1 MLPFFALSTA
11 FAGPPPAR
19 MHATLPGVKDPSPYT
34 IYSGYLDAGVPPSG
48 RGKMSGPTPA
58 VAPTLAL
65 ALALTLTLTRY
76 LHYICTMAPDWVHM
90 PLTIWYNG
98 GPGAPSTYG
107 LFQEFGPF
115 LLTEESYLTPG
126 TLRPR

>member
-1 MLPFFALSTA
+1 MLRYKRRYRATWASRWSGWARLPLALA
-11 FAGPPPAR
+11 
-19 MHATLPGVKDPSPYT
+19 L
-34 IYSGYLDAGVPPSG
+34 
-48 RGKMSGPTPA
+48 
-58 VAPTLAL
+58 APTLAL

-126 TLRPR
+126 APRPR

>member
-1 MLPFFALSTA
+1 MLPVSALSTA

-58 VAPTLAL
+58 
-65 ALALTLTLTRY
+65 LALTLTPTRS
-76 LHYICTMAPDWVHM
+76 LHSICTMAPDWVHM

-126 TLRPR
+126 ALRLR

>member
-1 MLPFFALSTA
+1 MVIST
-11 FAGPPPAR
+11 PASR
-19 MHATLPGVKDPSPYT
+19 LQGVEKC
-34 IYSGYLDAGVPPSG
+34 
-48 RGKMSGPTPA
+48 RGPTPA
-58 VAPTLAL
+58 LAPALAL

-126 TLRPR
+126 ALRLR

>member
-1 MLPFFALSTA
+1 
-11 FAGPPPAR
+11 
-19 MHATLPGVKDPSPYT
+19 
-34 IYSGYLDAGVPPSG
+34 
-48 RGKMSGPTPA
+48 
-58 VAPTLAL
+58 
-65 ALALTLTLTRY
+65 
-76 LHYICTMAPDWVHM
+76 MAPDWVNM

-126 TLRPR
+126 APLLTLTLGPSF

>member
-1 MLPFFALSTA
+1 
-11 FAGPPPAR
+11 
-19 MHATLPGVKDPSPYT
+19 
-34 IYSGYLDAGVPPSG
+34 
-48 RGKMSGPTPA
+48 
-58 VAPTLAL
+58 
-65 ALALTLTLTRY
+65 
-76 LHYICTMAPDWVHM
+76 MAPDWVHM

-126 TLRPR
+126 ALRASLRGGPTASTLTLPLPLTITRVQGDRRADARLQPVDLGERELAV